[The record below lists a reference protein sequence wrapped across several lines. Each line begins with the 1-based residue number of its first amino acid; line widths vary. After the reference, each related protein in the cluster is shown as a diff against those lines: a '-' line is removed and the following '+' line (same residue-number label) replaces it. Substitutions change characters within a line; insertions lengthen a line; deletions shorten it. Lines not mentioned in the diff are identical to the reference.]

1 MKHICFFNSITF
13 WGGGEKLHLENAISF
28 RDRSYQVTVASNK
41 NSLLYNKASSA
52 GFATFPVSV
61 HNLSFLNPIKIL
73 RLVRFYRKQQ
83 IDTVV
88 FSASQDLKLGS
99 IAAKIAGVK
108 RIVYLR
114 GLSLP
119 VKATLTNIL
128 IFRSILTHIVL
139 NSQDTK
145 KNTLKHLKK
154 YVDESRVHVI
164 YHGIELNIDSTQ
176 NVNKLKLIEEK
187 GRGII
192 LGNAG
197 RLTAQKGQEHLIRIA
212 SLLKKHGIKF
222 TLFIAGS
229 GELEQKLNSLIEE
242 YDVRKEVILTG
253 FVNDM
258 DGFMNAIDI
267 FLFTSI
273 WEGFG
278 YVIVEAMVK
287 SKPVVAFDI
296 TSNPEI
302 IAADK
307 TGFLVAY
314 PDLEQFAERTIQLI
328 NDPSLRKSMG
338 AAGKQSVFDRFNLND
353 RISEF
358 EQCLISPA
366 PGK

>member
-13 WGGGEKLHLENAISF
+13 WGGGEKLHLENAVAF
-28 RDRSYQVTVASNK
+28 RNKNYRVIIASNK
-41 NSLLYNKASSA
+41 NSPLYSKATEAEFS
-52 GFATFPVSV
+52 TFTVSV
-61 HNLSFLNPIKIL
+61 NNLSFLNPFKIL
-73 RLVRFYRKQQ
+73 RLVFFYRKNG

-114 GLSLP
+114 GLSLS

-145 KNTLKHLKK
+145 NNTLKHLKK
-154 YVDESRVHVI
+154 YVDSSKVHVI
-164 YHGIELNIDSTQ
+164 YHGIDLTGESTKKI
-176 NVNKLKLIEEK
+176 NKLRLIEAR

-212 SLLKKHGIKF
+212 SLLKKRGVNF
-222 TLFIAGS
+222 TLFIAGT
-229 GELEQKLNSLIEE
+229 GELEQKLNSLIDE
-242 YDVRKEVILTG
+242 YDLRDEVILTG
-253 FVNDM
+253 FIDDM

-302 IAADK
+302 ITAGK
-307 TGFLVAY
+307 TGFLVPF
-314 PDLEQFAERTIQLI
+314 PDVEQFAERTIQLI
-328 NDPSLRKSMG
+328 NDPLLRKSMG
-338 AAGKQSVFDRFNLND
+338 QVGKQSVFERFNLID

-358 EQCLISPA
+358 EQCLITPV

>member
-1 MKHICFFNSITF
+1 MQHICFLNSITF
-13 WGGGEKLHLENAISF
+13 WGGGEKLHLENAIAF
-28 RDRSYQVTVASNK
+28 RNKNYRVTIASNK
-41 NSLLYNKASSA
+41 KSPLYTKANSA
-52 GFATFPVSV
+52 GFSTFNVSV

-73 RLVRFYRKQQ
+73 RLARFYRKQQ

-99 IAAKIAGVK
+99 ISAKIAGVK

-119 VKATLTNIL
+119 VKATLTNIF

-145 KNTLKHLKK
+145 NNTLKHLKK
-154 YVDESRVHVI
+154 YVDTSRVHVI
-164 YHGIELNIDSTQ
+164 YHGIELARDSTP
-176 NVNKLKLIEEK
+176 NINKLKLIEEK
-187 GRGII
+187 GHGII

-212 SLLKKHGIKF
+212 SLLKKRGIDF
-222 TLFIAGS
+222 TLFIAGT
-229 GELEQKLNSLIEE
+229 GELEQKLNSLIDE
-242 YDVRKEVILTG
+242 YDVRQEVILAG
-253 FVNDM
+253 FVEDM
-258 DGFMNAIDI
+258 DGFMNSIDI

-302 IAADK
+302 ITADT
-307 TGFLVAY
+307 TGFLVPF
-314 PDLEQFAERTIQLI
+314 PDLEKFAERTIQLI
-328 NDPSLRKSMG
+328 NDPLLRKSMG
-338 AAGKQSVFDRFNLND
+338 EEGKQSVFKRFNLTD

-358 EQCLISPA
+358 EKTLISQA
-366 PGK
+366 QDN

>member
-13 WGGGEKLHLENAISF
+13 WGGGEKLHLENALAF
-28 RDRSYQVTVASNK
+28 RSKNYQVTVASNK
-41 NSLLYNKASSA
+41 CSPLYCKATAA
-52 GFATFPVSV
+52 GFSTFTVSV
-61 HNLSFLNPIKIL
+61 HNLSFLNPFKIL
-73 RLVRFYRKQQ
+73 RLVLFYRKQG

-114 GLSLP
+114 GLALP

-145 KNTLKHLKK
+145 NNTLKHLRK
-154 YVDESRVHVI
+154 YIDSSKVYVI
-164 YHGIELNIDSTQ
+164 YHGIDLSGENIQ
-176 NVNKLKLIEEK
+176 KVNKLKLIEEK
-187 GRGII
+187 GHGII

-197 RLTAQKGQEHLIRIA
+197 RLTAQKGQEYLIQVA
-212 SLLKKHGIKF
+212 SLLKKRGVDF
-222 TLFIAGS
+222 TLFIAGT
-229 GELEQKLNSLIEE
+229 GELEQRLNSLIDE
-242 YDVRKEVILTG
+242 YNLRKDVILTG
-253 FVNDM
+253 FVDDM

-302 IAADK
+302 ITADK

-314 PDLEQFAERTIQLI
+314 PDLEQFAERIIQLI
-328 NDPSLRKSMG
+328 NDPLLRKSMG
-338 AAGKQSVFDRFNLND
+338 QAGKQSVFERFNLID

-358 EQCLISPA
+358 EKTLITPV

>member
-13 WGGGEKLHLENAISF
+13 WGGGEKLHLENAVAF
-28 RDRSYQVTVASNK
+28 RDKNYLVTVASNV
-41 NSLLYNKASSA
+41 NSSLFNKASVA
-52 GFATFPVSV
+52 GFRTFPVSV
-61 HNLSFLNPIKIL
+61 HNLSFLNPFKIF
-73 RLVRFYRKQQ
+73 RLVFFYKKQG

-99 IAAKIAGVK
+99 ISAKLAGVK

-119 VKATLTNIL
+119 VKASLTNIL

-145 KNTLKHLKK
+145 DNTLKHLKK
-154 YVDESRVHVI
+154 YVDESKVHVI
-164 YHGIELNIDSTQ
+164 YHGIELT
-176 NVNKLKLIEEK
+176 NVTAQSDNKLKLIQEK
-187 GRGII
+187 GCGIL

-212 SLLKKHGIKF
+212 SLLKKRGIVF
-222 TLFIAGS
+222 TLFIAGT
-229 GELEQKLNSLIEE
+229 GELEQKLDSLIDAC
-242 YDVRKEVILTG
+242 DVRKEVVLTG
-253 FVNDM
+253 FVDDM

-302 IAADK
+302 ITADR
-307 TGFLVAY
+307 TGFLVPF
-314 PDLEQFAERTIQLI
+314 PDIEKFADRTVQLI
-328 NDPSLRKSMG
+328 NDPLLRKTMG
-338 AAGKQSVFDRFNLND
+338 EAGKKSVFDRFNLSD

-358 EQCLISPA
+358 EQCLLNQV
-366 PGK
+366 PGS